1 MPTSPP
7 AAHGP
12 DAADGAIDKC
22 MLHDAGSIRELLQ
35 QLIER
40 RCTLSA
46 SAEGGSEGVVTAVLA
61 LDASRLW
68 IDVPRDERLLQR
80 LLAAPRLSL
89 RGVLDQVTLH
99 FSCGPAAR
107 GEHAALPALVLP
119 LPERL
124 LHLQRRELMR
134 REPGPEPLR
143 CLVHPRDPRG
153 GDLPVAATIRDIG
166 GGGLALLTPEAGL
179 DLAAG
184 DLLPRCVIELPEPF
198 GAVEVAL
205 RVRHAHQTT
214 RRGKPVRQAGCEF
227 VDLPGATQT
236 KLFRYVMQLD
246 RDQRA
251 AEKRLF
257 D

>member
-7 AAHGP
+7 ATHGP
-12 DAADGAIDKC
+12 DAADGTIEKC

-35 QLIER
+35 RLIER
-40 RCTLSA
+40 RCVLSA
-46 SAEGGSEGVVTAVLA
+46 SAEGGSEGTVTAVLA
-61 LDASRLW
+61 FDASCLW

-89 RGVLDQVTLH
+89 RGVLDQVSLH
-99 FSCGPAAR
+99 FSCGPAKR

-143 CLVHPRDPRG
+143 CLVHPRG
-153 GDLPVAATIRDIG
+153 GDAPVEATIRDIG
-166 GGGLALLTPEAGL
+166 GGGLALLVPEDGL
-179 DLAAG
+179 ALAAG
-184 DLLPRCVIELPEPF
+184 DLLPRCVVELPEPF

-205 RVRHAHQTT
+205 CVRHVHPTT
-214 RRGKPVRQAGCEF
+214 RRGKALRQAGCEF
-227 VDLPGATQT
+227 VDPSGTVQARLC
-236 KLFRYVMQLD
+236 RYVMQLD